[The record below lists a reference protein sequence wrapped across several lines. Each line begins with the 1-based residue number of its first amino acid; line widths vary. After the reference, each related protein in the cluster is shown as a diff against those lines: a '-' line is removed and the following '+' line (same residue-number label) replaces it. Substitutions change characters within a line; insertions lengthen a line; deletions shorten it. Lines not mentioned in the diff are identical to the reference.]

1 MIDMN
6 NFFWARAMSRGF
18 LFQFPV
24 PWLLQ
29 CCCSFLFAFT
39 SRLYTRAL
47 CDPSNE
53 GRVTGSRNGWSLVLG
68 FTLQEQIDLPHGL
81 LLERFIVIGNER
93 FKQGFLRI
101 REALGLVTTLVPL
114 GEQPHEAIAVE
125 NFSFMMAGTPSPE
138 GARWNGPVCL
148 VPQCAIALH
157 SHFWMLGPVF

>member
-29 CCCSFLFAFT
+29 CCCSFPFAFT

-53 GRVTGSRNGWSLVLG
+53 GRVTGGRNGWSLVLG
-68 FTLQEQIDLPHGL
+68 FTLQEQINLPHGL
-81 LLERFIVIGNER
+81 LTVRRAYELN
-93 FKQGFLRI
+93 
-101 REALGLVTTLVPL
+101 VP
-114 GEQPHEAIAVE
+114 AVCIPGKTRTA
-125 NFSFMMAGTPSPE
+125 SSPIN
-138 GARWNGPVCL
+138 A
-148 VPQCAIALH
+148 
-157 SHFWMLGPVF
+157 S